1 MTMDYL
7 KGSNYNNLYP
17 EEMHEKMQKE
27 KRVKRAK
34 KVLLAGLASVIALSA
49 AVAFKKPY
57 YGTNASKK
65 TSPAYN
71 TEACAYPSSG
81 ASADLQSI
89 LTKNNLERAE
99 KMLERA
105 EKMSVP
111 TPSDSIS
118 VIGVGD
124 IMLGTNY
131 PSSSY
136 LPGKNILGNVEDI
149 LEDADMTFGNLEGTI
164 LNSGGTPKTGENCF
178 AFRMPDNTVAYLK
191 EAGFDVLS
199 LANNHSRDFGT
210 VGATNTMNLLDKA
223 GIHYAGLSECQYTIF
238 EKDGVKYGFC
248 AFAPDYSGTM
258 HFADAVKTIKYLD
271 SRCDMVIVSFHVGA
285 EGNACQHITK
295 KTEYFLGENRGD
307 PYHLAREAIDAGAD
321 VVFGEGPHV
330 TRAVDIYKNRFIA
343 YSMGNFAT
351 YGMFD
356 LSNACGVS
364 PIIKITVDKT
374 GKLLSG
380 KIYSVK
386 LEGKGVPVL
395 DKNNTA
401 LKNII
406 QLTKADVPETQLMIE
421 SDGTIKVNK

>member
-1 MTMDYL
+1 MTRDYL
-7 KGSNYNNLYP
+7 KGSNYNDIYP
-17 EEMHEKMQKE
+17 EDLYEK
-27 KRVKRAK
+27 VKKKKKVKKAK
-34 KVLLAGLASVIALSA
+34 KVLLVGLALVTALSA

-57 YGTNASKK
+57 YETNAGQK
-65 TSPAYN
+65 TSSAYN
-71 TEACAYPSSG
+71 TEALAYPG
-81 ASADLQSI
+81 LAASANLQSI
-89 LTKNNLERAE
+89 STQHNLE
-99 KMLERA
+99 KA
-105 EKMSVP
+105 EKMSVIA
-111 TPSDSIS
+111 SSNSIS
-118 VIGVGD
+118 IIGVGD

-131 PSSSY
+131 PSSH

-149 LEDADMTFGNLEGTI
+149 LKDADITFGNLEGTI

-178 AFRMPDNTVAYLK
+178 AFRMPDNTVDYLK
-191 EAGFDVLS
+191 EAGFDALS

-223 GIHYAGLSECQYTIF
+223 GIHYAGLAECSYTIF

-285 EGNACQHITK
+285 EGNACQHITR

-307 PYHLAREAIDAGAD
+307 PYHFAREAIDAGAD

-406 QLTKADVPETQLMIE
+406 QLTKADVPETQLIIE

>member
-1 MTMDYL
+1 MTRDYL
-7 KGSNYNNLYP
+7 KGSNYNDIYP
-17 EEMHEKMQKE
+17 EDLYEKVKKE
-27 KRVKRAK
+27 KRVKKAK
-34 KVLLAGLASVIALSA
+34 KVLLVGLALATALSA

-57 YGTNASKK
+57 NETNANQK

-71 TEACAYPSSG
+71 TEALAYPG
-81 ASADLQSI
+81 LAASANLQSI
-89 LTKNNLERAE
+89 STQHNLE
-99 KMLERA
+99 KA
-105 EKMSVP
+105 EKMSVIA
-111 TPSDSIS
+111 SSNSIS
-118 VIGVGD
+118 IIGVGD

-131 PSSSY
+131 PSSH

-149 LEDADMTFGNLEGTI
+149 LKDADITFGNLEGTI

-178 AFRMPDNTVAYLK
+178 AFRMPDNTVDYLK
-191 EAGFDVLS
+191 EAGFDALS

-223 GIHYAGLSECQYTIF
+223 GIHYAGLAECSYTIF

-285 EGNACQHITK
+285 EGNACQHITR

-307 PYHLAREAIDAGAD
+307 PYHFAREAIDAGAD

-406 QLTKADVPETQLMIE
+406 QLTKADVPETQLIIE